1 MTDKE
6 LRKLSRAELLE
17 MLITVSKENE
27 MLRTQIEKQ
36 DTLLKEREISL
47 SRAGSIAE
55 AALELNGVFTAAEA
69 AAAQYLENVRGQE
82 DICQRMEEGA
92 KEEAEK
98 IVAEAQQRAGVI
110 EARAK
115 QSAVMME
122 TQAKQR
128 ADAYWAAVSRRL
140 EEFYEEHKGLQE
152 MLRLDRNNE

>member
-69 AAAQYLENVRGQE
+69 AAAQYLENVRRQE

-115 QSAVMME
+115 QNAVIME

>member
-69 AAAQYLENVRGQE
+69 AAAQYLENVRRQE

-115 QSAVMME
+115 QNAVMME

>member
-115 QSAVMME
+115 QNAVMME

>member
-1 MTDKE
+1 
-6 LRKLSRAELLE
+6 

-69 AAAQYLENVRGQE
+69 AAAQYLENVRRQE

-115 QSAVMME
+115 QNAVMME